1 MLLVALLDLERTR
14 LPEFRAYERKVADI
28 MRRHGGV
35 FERAIE
41 LDGPEPDEVRELH
54 ILRFPNAA
62 ALAAYRADPD
72 YVSLAADREACVR
85 ATTVYPALDLPPY

>member
-1 MLLVALLDLERTR
+1 MLVVAVLDLERTM
-14 LPEFRAYERKVADI
+14 LSEFRAYEHKVADI

-54 ILRFPNAA
+54 ILRFPDAA
-62 ALAAYRADPD
+62 ALEAYRADPD
-72 YVSLAADREACVR
+72 YIKLAADREACVR
-85 ATTVYPALDLPPY
+85 ATALYPALDLPPY